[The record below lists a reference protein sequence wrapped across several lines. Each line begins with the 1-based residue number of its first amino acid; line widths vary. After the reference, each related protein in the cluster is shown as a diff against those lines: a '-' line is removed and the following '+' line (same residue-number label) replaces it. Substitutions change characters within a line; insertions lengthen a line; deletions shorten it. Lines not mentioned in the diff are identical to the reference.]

1 MASKKAIKSSII
13 VMILI
18 ILGKVLA
25 LVRDSLIAAKF
36 GATYITDIYTFALGM
51 VYLLTTISYG
61 LTTTFIP
68 LHSEHLQKSSKK
80 IRDRFVNNVVNISSI
95 FTIVLTIFLIIF
107 SKYIIYIFAHGFAE

>member
-1 MASKKAIKSSII
+1 MKKDRFIKNSIF

-18 ILGKVLA
+18 ILGKILA

-36 GATYITDIYTFALGM
+36 GATYITDIYNFALGV

-68 LHSEHLQKSSKK
+68 MVETQTTLAASLSLDPTHCPP
-80 IRDRFVNNVVNISSI
+80 
-95 FTIVLTIFLIIF
+95 F
-107 SKYIIYIFAHGFAE
+107 SAMSCWTAVPMRYRLMRA